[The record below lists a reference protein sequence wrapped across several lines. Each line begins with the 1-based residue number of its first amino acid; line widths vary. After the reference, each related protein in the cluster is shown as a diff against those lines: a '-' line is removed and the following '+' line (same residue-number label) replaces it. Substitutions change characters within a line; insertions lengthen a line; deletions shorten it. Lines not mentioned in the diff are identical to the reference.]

1 MELHQTTLSLV
12 NQLKESL
19 IIANKKENKRDK
31 MTNFDDSESDDLG
44 RLSNSPLSLK
54 SALKTDDGGSNT
66 TLSTSPLSSCSSSK
80 SYNLDADHSITFN
93 DNLCFREIDCEY
105 TQEQTRELWF
115 TKTEYDHFL
124 QACDEDAQKSEA
136 HEKELRVAKL
146 KKEIR
151 KQRRQRR
158 KEEKRLQQMNTKYGV
173 NSNTDIMDL
182 EMDDDIIDDGLDE
195 AEPQDPKEKYN
206 EDEEGWLCNL
216 GLEAWTLEGYTTRE
230 HNRQKAI
237 DAVLNE
243 QYAAWDRGMVE
254 NAEMMS
260 ALYFAA
266 SATSKHTASKK
277 AKELEDDTRDYTLL
291 STLEAYNKAVQTMNV
306 LQKTLFCIKSKNT
319 KNGGKKA
326 NRRGSNESTASDMI
340 DRALGIT
347 VESDLPTLPLTG
359 GSTEKTATTESS
371 TQTHPPP
378 TSSSSA
384 RKKYIRKNAGKSR
397 NVYKSKASTS
407 IIVAPPTPPVV
418 KARRVKRL
426 SIGGPPLAKSN
437 ATAINMSG
445 TTTTTRSKSPKSKK
459 IVYQPPSEPT
469 LSKDDGAK
477 TIKSKKT
484 ITSKDE
490 KKKKKKMERRR
501 SMGDVP
507 STKVKGDTTKSSK
520 GDKHSKAKRR
530 NSNTYDK
537 ESASVASKLLKK
549 MAPANST
556 KKSSSKASKKNAP
569 AVESEKK
576 NKKEHWWFQQ
586 QMEAAQ

>member
-12 NQLKESL
+12 NELKESL
-19 IIANKKENKRDK
+19 IIANKKENKRGK
-31 MTNFDDSESDDLG
+31 MVNFDDSESDDRG
-44 RLSNSPLSLK
+44 RFSNSPLSLK
-54 SALKTDDGGSNT
+54 SVLKTDDGGSNT
-66 TLSTSPLSSCSSSK
+66 TLSTSPLSSS

-93 DNLCFREIDCEY
+93 DNLSFCEIDCNY
-105 TQEQTRELWF
+105 TQEQIRQLWF

-124 QACDEDAQKSEA
+124 QSCDEDAQKSEK
-136 HEKELRVAKL
+136 HEKELRVTKL

-173 NSNTDIMDL
+173 NTDTDIMDL
-182 EMDDDIIDDGLDE
+182 EMDDDIIDDSLE
-195 AEPQDPKEKYN
+195 ESEEPKEKYN

-230 HNRQKAI
+230 HNRQMAI

-260 ALYFAA
+260 ALYFAR
-266 SATSKHTASKK
+266 SAASKHSASKK
-277 AKELEDDTRDYTLL
+277 GKELEDDTKDYTLL
-291 STLEAYNKAVQTMNV
+291 STLEAYNKAVQNMNV

-359 GSTEKTATTESS
+359 GPTEPFATSENS

-378 TSSSSA
+378 TASSSA
-384 RKKYIRKNAGKSR
+384 RKKYNRKNGGTPR

-407 IIVAPPTPPVV
+407 IIIAPPTPPVV
-418 KARRVKRL
+418 KARRIKKL
-426 SIGGPPLAKSN
+426 PIGAPPLAKSN
-437 ATAINMSG
+437 TTAINMSG
-445 TTTTTRSKSPKSKK
+445 STTTTRSKSPKSKK
-459 IVYQPPSEPT
+459 IVYKPPLEPP
-469 LSKDDGAK
+469 LSNDDGAK
-477 TIKSKKT
+477 TDKLKKT
-484 ITSKDE
+484 TASKGE
-490 KKKKKKMERRR
+490 KKKRKKMERRR
-501 SMGDVP
+501 SMGDIP
-507 STKVKGDTTKSSK
+507 TKSK
-520 GDKHSKAKRR
+520 GDATRSSKRDIHAKVTRR
-530 NSNTYDK
+530 NSDTHTKD
-537 ESASVASKLLKK
+537 SASLSRKLLKK
-549 MAPANST
+549 MSPSNCT
-556 KKSSSKASKKNAP
+556 KKTSSKASKKNAQN
-569 AVESEKK
+569 VESDK
-576 NKKEHWWFQQ
+576 NDKKEHWWFQQ
-586 QMEAAQ
+586 QVESAQ